1 MLNDSWRSNHEGTHL
16 VAFNTMAGS
25 KASIYLTDTPYLVQV
40 KASIYL
46 TDTPYLVQVGIQKG
60 SVVIQNGTACLFELA
75 VRFVVHRKALE

>member
-40 KASIYL
+40 
-46 TDTPYLVQVGIQKG
+46 GIQKG
-60 SVVIQNGTACLFELA
+60 SVVIQNGTACLSELA